1 MGCKKKNKDELLSN
15 LLFKIERN
23 KKIGFAI
30 LVTFIMFAYTTPLVL
45 AATEDTLII
54 TFNPNA
60 DIDIDVSNLTY
71 NFSGILANSYKETSG
86 GWFLLWNNGSV
97 AMNTEIKSNATTDEG
112 DMRLNTSASA
122 PGTDEYS
129 ILISGLNTLTQYVNT
144 SYSLYGNYSTNLP
157 ENDNDP
163 FDIRLTIGT
172 NLSSNFSWQ
181 TTTIYF
187 RGYQA

>member
-1 MGCKKKNKDELLSN
+1 MGCKKKNKDEFFNN
-15 LLFKIERN
+15 LFFKVERN

-30 LVTFIMFAYTTPLVL
+30 LVTFIMLAYTTPLVL

-86 GWFLLWNNGSV
+86 GWFLLWNNGTVS
-97 AMNTEIKSNATTDEG
+97 MNTEIKTNGSTDEG
-112 DMRLNTSASA
+112 DMKLNLSTAA

-129 ILISGLNTLTQYVNT
+129 ILISGLNTFDQYVNT
-144 SYSLYGNYSTNLP
+144 SYSLYGNYSTDLLP
-157 ENDNDP
+157 NDNDA

-172 NLSSNFSWQ
+172 NLSANHSWQ